1 MKILVYGAGVLGS
14 FLAHVLHRGKNNV
27 TLLAR
32 GNRLSELQ
40 EKGLNIRHYLQF
52 QTTIDDLPVIE
63 KLVVD
68 DVYDLCFVVMQRQQI
83 DEVLPEIASCTGSRD
98 FVLVGTNL
106 TAIETRAFIDQNS
119 PVKKNLAFGFQT
131 SGGRCEPGRVISIH
145 TGSGSMVLGSL
156 SPDEALYSRITKA
169 FENTRY
175 RLIFMENMD
184 AWLKCHAAFILPI
197 AFACYYADG
206 DLRRVSRN
214 SKMLNLMIDAID
226 DAYQIVKAAGY
237 PIIPP
242 GNDVLLR
249 KNRPRYYWLLKI
261 MAATPIGRLAAS
273 DHAMSARAEMCR
285 LYTDFCQL
293 KTKADIN
300 TPAWDEMAKF
310 MDKC

>member
-14 FLAHVLHRGKNNV
+14 FLAHILHSGKNDV

-32 GNRLSELQ
+32 GNRLSELR
-40 EKGLNIRHYLQF
+40 ENGLNIRHYLQF
-52 QTTIDDLPVIE
+52 RTTIDDLSVIE
-63 KLVVD
+63 KLAVD
-68 DVYDLCFVVMQRQQI
+68 DVYDLCFVVMQRQQV
-83 DEVLPEIASCTGSRD
+83 DEILPLIASCTGSRD
-98 FVLVGTNL
+98 FVLVGNNP
-106 TAIETRAFIDQNS
+106 TAMETEAFINENS

-131 SGGRCEPGRVISIH
+131 SGGRREPGRVISIH

-156 SPDEALYSRITKA
+156 SPDEALYTKITKA

-206 DLRRVSRN
+206 DLRRVSQN
-214 SKMLNLMIDAID
+214 SKILNLMIDAID
-226 DAYQIVKAAGY
+226 DAYRIVKAAGY
-237 PIIPP
+237 PIMPP
-242 GNDVLLR
+242 ESDVLLR
-249 KNRPRYYWLLKI
+249 TKRTRYYWLLKI

-273 DHAMSARAEMCR
+273 DHAMSARAEMRR
-285 LYTDFCQL
+285 LYADFSQL
-293 KTKADIN
+293 KTKAGID
-300 TPAWDEMAKF
+300 TPSWDEMAKF